1 MEDLAANISEIEAV
15 LETLPDE
22 EVDSR
27 LEMCKVGINAN
38 CAHFGQLKTNPSQLM
53 QMSAAALE
61 GLEAAASDLE
71 ARIAADGADAL
82 GSDADAQAM
91 SVAVTGA
98 KTRLVT
104 ARTQAEKAAAK
115 TERAVAERRRRR
127 RLLGEYQSLVLEM
140 EHWTLEARG
149 KAAAAVKMS
158 SLRAVRDDIHATEVI
173 EKAFFT
179 GSTVSY

>member
-1 MEDLAANISEIEAV
+1 
-15 LETLPDE
+15 
-22 EVDSR
+22 
-27 LEMCKVGINAN
+27 
-38 CAHFGQLKTNPSQLM
+38 M

-82 GSDADAQAM
+82 GSDADAQAL

-115 TERAVAERRRRR
+115 AERAVAERRRRR

-149 KAAAAVKMS
+149 KADAAVKMS

-173 EKAFFT
+173 EKAF
-179 GSTVSY
+179 SLDLLSHTVDTLLACSDRVAFNVFCNVLPFLSIEVSG